1 MNKFEQLGLSE
12 SLLKAILDLG
22 FENPTEVQEKAIYYW
37 KRHRYGCVGS
47 DRDRKTAA
55 FGFPVI
61 QKMTNNRNTQALIL
75 SPTRELCLQITNELK
90 LL

>member
-22 FENPTEVQEKAIYYW
+22 FENPTEVQEKAIPYYW

-47 DRDRKTAA
+47 DRDRETA

-61 QKMTNNRNTQALIL
+61 QKIDANNRNTSINFI
-75 SPTRELCLQITNELK
+75 SNTRTLFADYQRN
-90 LL
+90 

>member
-22 FENPTEVQEKAIYYW
+22 FENPTEVQEKAIPYYW

-47 DRDRKTAA
+47 DRDRENGS
-55 FGFPVI
+55 FGFPV
-61 QKMTNNRNTQALIL
+61 QKIDANNRNTSINFI
-75 SPTRELCLQITNELK
+75 SNTRIVFADYQRN
-90 LL
+90 